1 MGTSRHQLT
10 ILNLRLGINEIAH
23 AERRPGEP
31 LPWQALG
38 QTMVSGFT
46 RPDGSPY
53 TTLPDIFIYRQ
64 PINIDRG
71 SISVAVDGPPVLVI
85 EVASESTY
93 ETDLSLKTGKAWTY
107 GHGGVREYLVLDPLA
122 IYLTIP
128 GRGWRLVDGR
138 FEHWAADDEG
148 IWWSEE
154 IPVGFKAADGVI
166 TVYDRARQPQL
177 REGEVRETLARK
189 DAEIEELR
197 RRLEQLEG
205 R

>member
-1 MGTSRHQLT
+1 VPAR
-10 ILNLRLGINEIAH
+10 
-23 AERRPGEP
+23 GEP

-46 RPDGSPY
+46 RPDGMSY
-53 TTLPDIFIYRQ
+53 ATLPDVFVYRQ

-71 SISVAVDGPPVLVI
+71 SVSVEIDGPPVLVI

-93 ETDLSLKTGKAWTY
+93 EADLSLQAGKAWTY

-122 IYLTIP
+122 LYLQTT
-128 GRGWRLVDGR
+128 GRAWRLLDEKFHV
-138 FEHWAADDEG
+138 WAPDSDG

-154 IPVGFKAADGVI
+154 IPVGFKAADGGI
-166 TVYDRARQPQL
+166 TVFDQARQPQL
-177 REGEVRETLARK
+177 REGEVREALARK
-189 DAEIEELR
+189 EAEIAALR
-197 RRLEQLEG
+197 RRLEELEG